1 MFPTVCLDPGMKIIE
16 PYPVAFVIPVSG
28 FSGNPPGKCGGG
40 GTL

>member
-1 MFPTVCLDPGMKIIE
+1 MFPTVCLDLGMKIIE